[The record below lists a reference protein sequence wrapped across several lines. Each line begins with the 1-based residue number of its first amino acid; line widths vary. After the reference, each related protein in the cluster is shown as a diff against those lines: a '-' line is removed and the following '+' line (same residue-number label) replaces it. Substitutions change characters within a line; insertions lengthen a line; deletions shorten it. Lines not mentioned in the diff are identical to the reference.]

1 MCGLLAL
8 GLLATGSGQA
18 QAEPTP
24 VYGGTSISNQPMGEN
39 LCAITFDDGPSIF
52 TPHLLDMLDYY
63 GISATFFQLGKNAAY
78 YPDIVKRVLAEGHEV
93 GSHSYSHPNMRKLSY
108 QAKEEQLARTD
119 QILRSLGAE
128 PVIMRPPYGNS
139 DVALQELCDKFG
151 YRIIIWSLDSLDWK
165 RLPADYSQ
173 LRNEE
178 GYPWPKGKLHG
189 IFLFHD
195 IHKRTVDDLP
205 RIVSQLK
212 EGGCQRFVTVS
223 EYMHS
228 ELFMDPEPGELMT
241 RHPVRHGATL
251 QAQAPQAPQ
260 PAAPSTAEPQVAQ
273 PAETPAVQTAQAGEA
288 VPAQTVQT
296 SQAPQS
302 QTAETPAV
310 QTAQTPAAP
319 RDEIQ
324 TAQAV
329 QTDPSPQPAEPRLL
343 PAAPSASARPAWRQ
357 PRAWGGFAKDAVAVA
372 SVSQPKTSP
381 APQTPADLPALES
394 PAPAPAVQDA
404 PAASDPAAPQTPA
417 QPAAPEAA
425 GPAAQ

>member
-1 MCGLLAL
+1 MSRFVKQCMCGLLAL
-8 GLLATGSGQA
+8 GLLAAGSGQA

-108 QAKEEQLARTD
+108 QAKEEQLAKTD
-119 QILRSLGAE
+119 QILRSLGDE
-128 PVIMRPPYGNS
+128 PVTMRPPYGNS

-241 RHPVRHGATL
+241 RHPVRHGAPL
-251 QAQAPQAPQ
+251 QAQAPQGPQ
-260 PAAPSTAEPQVAQ
+260 PAAPVAAEIQAAQ
-273 PAETPAVQTAQAGEA
+273 PAET
-288 VPAQTVQT
+288 
-296 SQAPQS
+296 S
-302 QTAETPAV
+302 AV

-319 RDEIQ
+319 RDEVQTAQMPAAPRDEVQ
-324 TAQAV
+324 TAQAT
-329 QTDPSPQPAEPRLL
+329 QTAPAPQAAEPRLL
-343 PAAPSASARPAWRQ
+343 PADSPASARPAWRQ
-357 PRAWGGFAKDAVAVA
+357 PRAWSGFAKDAVAVA

-394 PAPAPAVQDA
+394 PSPASPAQDA
-404 PAASDPAAPQTPA
+404 PAASAPAAPQTSA

-425 GPAAQ
+425 TPAAQ

>member
-1 MCGLLAL
+1 MSQFVKQCMCGLLAL
-8 GLLATGSGQA
+8 GLLAAGSSQA

-78 YPDIVKRVLAEGHEV
+78 YPEIVKRVLAEGHEV

-108 QAKEEQLARTD
+108 QAKEEQLAKTD
-119 QILRSLGAE
+119 KILRDLGAE

-205 RIVSQLK
+205 RIVAQLK

-241 RHPVRHGATL
+241 RHPVRHGAPL
-251 QAQAPQAPQ
+251 QAEAPQAQ
-260 PAAPSTAEPQVAQ
+260 PAAEQQPSQ
-273 PAETPAVQTAQAGEA
+273 PGE
-288 VPAQTVQT
+288 
-296 SQAPQS
+296 SQAPADLTVQADS
-302 QTAETPAV
+302 AQQTVETQRLPDV
-310 QTAQTPAAP
+310 PAA
-319 RDEIQ
+319 
-324 TAQAV
+324 
-329 QTDPSPQPAEPRLL
+329 
-343 PAAPSASARPAWRQ
+343 SASPAWRQ
-357 PRAWGGFAKDAVAVA
+357 PRAWVGFAKDAVAVA
-372 SVSQPKTSP
+372 SVSQPAMPP
-381 APQTPADLPALES
+381 APQTPADMPELAHPEPAS
-394 PAPAPAVQDA
+394 DAQAA
-404 PAASDPAAPQTPA
+404 PAASEQAAPQTPA
-417 QPAAPEAA
+417 QPATPEAT
-425 GPAAQ
+425 GPVAP

>member
-1 MCGLLAL
+1 MSRFVKQCMCGLLAL
-8 GLLATGSGQA
+8 GLLAAGSGQA

-108 QAKEEQLARTD
+108 QAKEEQLAKTD
-119 QILRSLGAE
+119 KILRSLGAE
-128 PVIMRPPYGNS
+128 PVTMRPPYGNS

-241 RHPVRHGATL
+241 RHPVRHGAPLPAEAPQESQAAAASAAGDARGTQPGADPAL
-251 QAQAPQAPQ
+251 QTAQAPQAPQ
-260 PAAPSTAEPQVAQ
+260 PAAASAAGDAQ
-273 PAETPAVQTAQAGEA
+273 GTQPGATPALQTG
-288 VPAQTVQT
+288 
-296 SQAPQS
+296 QAPQA
-302 QTAETPAV
+302 AEQHV
-310 QTAQTPAAP
+310 
-319 RDEIQ
+319 
-324 TAQAV
+324 
-329 QTDPSPQPAEPRLL
+329 L
-343 PAAPSASARPAWRQ
+343 PADSASPARQAWRQ
-357 PRAWGGFAKDAVAVA
+357 PRAWSGFARDAVAVA
-372 SVSQPKTSP
+372 YVS
-381 APQTPADLPALES
+381 
-394 PAPAPAVQDA
+394 
-404 PAASDPAAPQTPA
+404 
-417 QPAAPEAA
+417 
-425 GPAAQ
+425 